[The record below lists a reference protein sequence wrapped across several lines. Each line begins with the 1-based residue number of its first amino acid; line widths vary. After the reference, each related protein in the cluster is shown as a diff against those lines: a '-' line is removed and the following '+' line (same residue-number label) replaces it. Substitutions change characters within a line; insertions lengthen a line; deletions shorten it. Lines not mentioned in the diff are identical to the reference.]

1 MRPIEFKFDLGLG
14 DLPVALIN
22 LNRLHNKCSPYF
34 CNTTRSVEVQ
44 SHQYLE
50 GLLLNVGR
58 GNISRYS
65 ERVRNCNNQSLNHFI
80 SDSPWPYRRLIDHI
94 QINTTNFIGDWANGF
109 LHLDESGISKSGK
122 CSVGTKR
129 QYNGRLGKV
138 DNCQVGVFLGYVN
151 GPYRTLI
158 DAELYLPEDWCED
171 PERRKK
177 CGIPEDAVFK
187 TKAEIGLEML
197 LHAREN
203 NVPFDCVGMD
213 AFYGQQPWLRD
224 KINIEG
230 ITYVADI
237 PANTRVWLYPPKI
250 GVPERKGTHGR
261 VPTKVRVL
269 EGEPRPIE
277 VRKLKDQLEG
287 SQWHHVFVRDTERKK
302 LWTNIACI
310 RVFPVVD
317 GLPGEEVWLIIRVD
331 DGEKDIKYQFSN
343 ASIDT
348 TVKRL
353 TQMSY
358 SRYWIERAF
367 QDAKGIAGLADYQ
380 VRSWTGWHHHIT
392 MSLLAMLAIMMI
404 RIDLGKKAEL
414 LTVQDVK
421 EILEVILPQKEIA
434 AQEVLSLV
442 KKKHKRRYSAR
453 MSHHKRQRLSIK
465 CANRRYRSSSV
476 GTELM

>member
-22 LNRLHNKCSPYF
+22 LNRLHNKCSPCF

-80 SDSPWPYRRLIDHI
+80 SDSPWSYRRLIDYI
-94 QINTTNFIGDWANGF
+94 QINTTSFIGDWANGF

-151 GPYRTLI
+151 GSYRTLI

-177 CGIPEDAVFK
+177 CGVPEDVVFK
-187 TKAEIGLEML
+187 TKAELGLEML

-224 KINIEG
+224 KIDSEG

-237 PANTRVWLYPPKI
+237 PANTRVWLY
-250 GVPERKGTHGR
+250 
-261 VPTKVRVL
+261 
-269 EGEPRPIE
+269 
-277 VRKLKDQLEG
+277 
-287 SQWHHVFVRDTERKK
+287 
-302 LWTNIACI
+302 
-310 RVFPVVD
+310 
-317 GLPGEEVWLIIRVD
+317 

-343 ASIDT
+343 APIDT

-353 TQMSY
+353 AQMSY

-367 QDAKGIAGLADYQ
+367 QDAKGTAGLADYQ

-392 MSLLAMLAIMMI
+392 MSLLAMLAILMI

-421 EILEVILPQKEIA
+421 GILEVILPQKEIT

-442 KKKHKRRYSAR
+442 KKRHKQRYSAR

-465 CANRRYRSSSV
+465 CANHRYRSPSV